1 MGPAR
6 FHCATLLIND
16 NVMVVSIGSFSSELY
31 FWCNKLNHIASEKG
45 HFWFW
50 NDFCTESGFIVHSGT
65 QRKKLIHGNDPQ
77 KHQKNYTRTIWI
89 FGYIFTTQS
98 LKIMSFDDFWCRSTL
113 KWLNF
118 IKISFGEFSSISM
131 VLYSRSNSFFVW
143 TFFNPPFMSLFHE
156 ILTKKVNWKTK
167 IKIGP

>member
-1 MGPAR
+1 MCSFFWAR
-6 FHCATLLIND
+6 IEFHNHL
-16 NVMVVSIGSFSSELY
+16 S
-31 FWCNKLNHIASEKG
+31 LNEIAPNWPS
-45 HFWFW
+45 
-50 NDFCTESGFIVHSGT
+50 NPRT

-77 KHQKNYTRTIWI
+77 KHQKSYTRIIWI
-89 FGYIFTTQS
+89 FGHIFTTQS

>member
-1 MGPAR
+1 MACDNIEGKDETSFITVGGNGR
-6 FHCATLLIND
+6 FPVKSD
-16 NVMVVSIGSFSSELY
+16 
-31 FWCNKLNHIASEKG
+31 FWV
-45 HFWFW
+45 W